1 MFGNGFLF
9 CLAAAASYPLGAFVL
24 AAQQLHGLGNKQAFL
39 LGFNHVKRL
48 QQLQRSQHDVRICAS
63 DSTENLRCAIDAAI
77 LEQLALSLNRFEHQ
91 LEIEDQDAVPIGNA
105 CDDAD
110 AVIFKEVFFQAN
122 PVIPVF
128 TAGWFLV
135 CLCHAA
141 HLLSLI
147 PRKSAGSCIQR
158 CNYPFFIFDNPLWM
172 MIFWIRCKAG
182 GFPRS

>member
-1 MFGNGFLF
+1 MCGNGFLF

-24 AAQQLHGLGNKQAFL
+24 TAQQLHGLGNKQAFL

-48 QQLQRSQHDVRICAS
+48 QQLQRSLHDVRICAS

-91 LEIEDQDAVPIGNA
+91 LEIENQDAVPIGNA

-122 PVIPVF
+122 PVIHN
-128 TAGWFLV
+128 TARP
-135 CLCHAA
+135 AA
-141 HLLSLI
+141 
-147 PRKSAGSCIQR
+147 G
-158 CNYPFFIFDNPLWM
+158 
-172 MIFWIRCKAG
+172 CKAAFRPAAG
-182 GFPRS
+182 LCPWHSMNVKICHQFLCQTH